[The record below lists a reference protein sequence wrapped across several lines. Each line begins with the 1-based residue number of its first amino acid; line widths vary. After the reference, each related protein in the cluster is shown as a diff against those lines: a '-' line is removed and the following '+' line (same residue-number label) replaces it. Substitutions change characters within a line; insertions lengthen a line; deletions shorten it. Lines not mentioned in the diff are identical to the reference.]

1 MGAVSNKAFDVC
13 NSRFKEMYN
22 GYTEGGSSVLIS
34 HFGEFSQDTVDE
46 LSSRA
51 EKMMLDNGEKK
62 GTVKKVF
69 SILIEALQNI
79 RLHGEK
85 DEEDQQTAFLVLA
98 QRGQSHSITVGN
110 LVRNSDLNT
119 ITENLERINGL
130 GRDEL
135 KDLYMEVLT
144 NGMLSSRGG
153 AGLGFITIAMKSR
166 SQLHYQVSSCGDQ
179 MSCFTVETEVKR
191 KAAKSEE

>member
-1 MGAVSNKAFDVC
+1 MGAVS
-13 NSRFKEMYN
+13 NSRFKEMYDS
-22 GYTEGGSSVLIS
+22 YTSAGASILIS

-46 LSSRA
+46 LSARA
-51 EKMMLDNGEKK
+51 EELMIENGDKK
-62 GTVKKVF
+62 GTIKKVF

-85 DEEDQQTAFLVLA
+85 DEGGQQTAFLILA
-98 QRGQSHSITVGN
+98 QEEGKHSIVVGN
-110 LVRNSDLNT
+110 LVRNSDLDT
-119 ITENLERINGL
+119 IQENLERINGL

-144 NGMLSSRGG
+144 NGMISSRGG

-166 SQLHYQVSSCGDQ
+166 SELEYQVDGAGDHL
-179 MSCFTVETEVKR
+179 SCFTVRTDVKR
-191 KAAKSEE
+191 KKA

>member
-1 MGAVSNKAFDVC
+1 MAFDVC
-13 NSRFKEMYN
+13 NSRFKEMYDA
-22 GYTEGGSSVLIS
+22 YTEAGASILIS

-51 EKMMLDNGEKK
+51 EELMLESGEKK
-62 GTVKKVF
+62 GAVKKVF

-85 DEEDQQTAFLVLA
+85 DEEDQQTAFLILA
-98 QRGQSHSITVGN
+98 QREESHSITVGN
-110 LVRNSDLNT
+110 LIRNSDLDT
-119 ITENLERINGL
+119 ISENLERINGL

-144 NGMLSSRGG
+144 NGMISSRGG

-166 SQLHYQVSSCGDQ
+166 SPLHYQVDSCGDQ
-179 MSCFTVETEVKR
+179 LSCFTVRTEVKR
-191 KAAKSEE
+191 KKPKGEE

>member
-1 MGAVSNKAFDVC
+1 MGAVSNKAFEVC
-13 NSRFKEMYN
+13 NSRFKEMYDA
-22 GYTEGGSSVLIS
+22 YTEAGASILIS
-34 HFGEFSQDTVDE
+34 HFGEFSQDTVDD
-46 LSSRA
+46 LSARA
-51 EKMMLDNGEKK
+51 EELMLEKGDKK

-85 DEEDQQTAFLVLA
+85 DENGQQTAFLILA
-98 QRGQSHSITVGN
+98 QDEETHSIAVGN
-110 LVRNSDLNT
+110 LVRNSDLDT
-119 ITENLERINGL
+119 ITENLDRINGL

-144 NGMLSSRGG
+144 NGMISSRGG

-166 SQLHYQVSSCGDQ
+166 SHLEHHVTSCGDQ
-179 MSCFTVETEVKR
+179 LSCFSVQTVVKR
-191 KAAKSEE
+191 KKAK

>member
-1 MGAVSNKAFDVC
+1 MGAASNKAFDVC
-13 NSRFKEMYN
+13 NSCFKEMYDA
-22 GYTEGGSSVLIS
+22 YTDAGASILIS

-46 LSSRA
+46 LSGRA
-51 EKMMLDNGEKK
+51 EQLMLDNGDKK

-85 DEEDQQTAFLVLA
+85 DEEGQQSAFLILA
-98 QRGQSHSITVGN
+98 QREESHSIAVGN
-110 LVRNSDLNT
+110 LVRNSDLDT
-119 ITENLERINGL
+119 IQENLERINGL

-144 NGMLSSRGG
+144 NGMISSRGG

-166 SQLHYQVSSCGDQ
+166 SHLEYQVTPAGDHL
-179 MSCFTVETEVKR
+179 SCFSVRTEVKR
-191 KAAKSEE
+191 KKKEE

>member
-13 NSRFKEMYN
+13 NSRFKAIYDA
-22 GYTEGGSSVLIS
+22 YTEAGASILIS

-46 LSSRA
+46 LSGRA
-51 EKMMLDNGEKK
+51 EETMLENGDKK

-85 DEEDQQTAFLVLA
+85 DEEGQQTAFLILA
-98 QRGQSHSITVGN
+98 QQEKTHSIAVGN
-110 LVRNSDLNT
+110 LVRNSDLDT
-119 ITENLERINGL
+119 IQENLERINGL

-144 NGMLSSRGG
+144 NGMISSRGG

-166 SQLHYQVSSCGDQ
+166 SHLHYQVDVAGDHL
-179 MSCFTVETEVKR
+179 SCFTVQTEVKR
-191 KAAKSEE
+191 KKAE